1 MMKEIIAKIKEKKEL
16 SSISDA
22 YIKET
27 LDKVLRQNPKLLKSI
42 EEGRTRSSEYSEA
55 VKKTRAKLR
64 VEYGMFSEE
73 LGERDEILAELRK
86 TKEIEKKIELSN
98 KLLGL
103 HKSTQERME
112 IYPTIYDKIFAI
124 TGTPKRIIDL
134 GCGMNPASVFYMHL
148 GLDTIKYYASELS
161 EKDCD
166 FLQKYFNAM
175 KIKGKAVPI
184 DLKKPN
190 LLSNLEIEEIGVREA
205 DVCFLFKVLDTIEK
219 KGHKLA
225 EELVKTIKAKWIA
238 ASFATHKLGGR
249 RMEYPRRGW
258 IERMLE
264 RLGYKF
270 KIIEEENEIFYI
282 ICTK

>member
-1 MMKEIIAKIKEKKEL
+1 MMKDIIAKIKEKKEL
-16 SSISDA
+16 SSISDS

-27 LDKVLRQNPKLLKSI
+27 LDKVLRQNPKLIKAA
-42 EEGRTRSSEYSEA
+42 EEGSARSSQYKEII
-55 VKKTRAKLR
+55 KKARAKLR
-64 VEYGMFSEE
+64 LEYGMFSEE
-73 LGERDEILAELRK
+73 LDDRDETLAELKK

-112 IYPTIYDKIFAI
+112 IYPMIYDKIFAI
-124 TGTPKRIIDL
+124 TGKPKRILDL
-134 GCGMNPASVFYMHL
+134 GCGMNPASVFSMHL

-161 EKDCD
+161 EKDCA
-166 FLQKYFNAM
+166 FLEGYFNAM
-175 KIKGKAVPI
+175 KIKGKAIPI

-190 LLSNLEIEEIGVREA
+190 LLSSLEIEEIGVREA

-219 KGHKLA
+219 RGHKLA
-225 EELVKTIKAKWIA
+225 EEIIKKIPAKWIA
-238 ASFATHKLGGR
+238 ASFATNELSGGR
-249 RMEYPRRGW
+249 MKHPRRGW

-264 RLGYKF
+264 RTGYKF

-282 ICTK
+282 IRKA

>member
-42 EEGRTRSSEYSEA
+42 EEGRTKSSEYSKA

-73 LGERDEILAELRK
+73 LGERDDILAEFRK
-86 TKEIEKKIELSN
+86 AKEIEKKIELSN

-112 IYPTIYDKIFAI
+112 IYPTIYDKIFSI
-124 TGTPKRIIDL
+124 TGKPRVILDL
-134 GCGMNPASVFYMHL
+134 GCGMNPASVFYMHIR
-148 GLDTIKYYASELS
+148 LDTIKYYASELS
-161 EKDCD
+161 EKDSL
-166 FLQKYFNAM
+166 FLEKYFDAM
-175 KIKGKAVPI
+175 KIKGKAIPI

-190 LLSNLEIEEIGVREA
+190 LLANLEIEEIGVSEA

-225 EELVKTIKAKWIA
+225 EELIKAINAKWII

-258 IERMLE
+258 IEKMLE

-270 KIIEEENEIFYI
+270 KIIEEENEIFYVI
-282 ICTK
+282 KKE